1 MKAMRTHILIFSGL
15 FMIAGCVSGGSGSQ
29 TNAEVF
35 DERCRVAAANSDPNS
50 TTVVMRDR
58 SEKSSVAAGA
68 VTASGSIEPWAALV
82 GPGVATSRGGA
93 VAMKDSDTDV
103 EMVECK

>member
-1 MKAMRTHILIFSGL
+1 MKMMQLLIFLSTGL
-15 FMIAGCVSGGSGSQ
+15 LLIGGCVSGGNGNQ

-35 DERCRVAAANSDPNS
+35 KERCRVSAANSVPNS
-50 TTVVMRDR
+50 TTVVMRDQ

-93 VAMKDSDTDV
+93 LAMKDSDTDV

>member
-1 MKAMRTHILIFSGL
+1 MKTMRTLIHTVSGL
-15 FMIAGCVSGGSGSQ
+15 FLIVGCASGGNGNL

-35 DERCRVAAANSDPNS
+35 KERCSVSAANAVPNS

-68 VTASGSIEPWAALV
+68 VTASGSVEPWAALV

-93 VAMKDSDTDV
+93 LAMKDSDTDV